1 MLNTK
6 SGSLFV
12 LPDFEFW
19 RFLVKFTVFP
29 LLLFFFFFFP
39 SLFLCPSSLLSPYLV
54 SWPGSEAVIQPHLEG
69 KTFFDLTFK
78 PQAY

>member
-1 MLNTK
+1 MLNTN
-6 SGSLFV
+6 SGSLF
-12 LPDFEFW
+12 LLSDFEFW

-29 LLLFFFFFFP
+29 LLLFFFS
-39 SLFLCPSSLLSPYLV
+39 SLFLCLSSLLSPHLV
-54 SWPGSEAVIQPHLEG
+54 SWPGSEAAIQPHLEG